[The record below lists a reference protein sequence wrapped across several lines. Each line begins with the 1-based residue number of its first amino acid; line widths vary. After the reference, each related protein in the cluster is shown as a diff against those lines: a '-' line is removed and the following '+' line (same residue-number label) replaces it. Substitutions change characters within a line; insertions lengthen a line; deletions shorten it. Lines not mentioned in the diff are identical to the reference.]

1 MTNPGAAV
9 ATAPQSAAAAA
20 EAAAAESAAAASKHS
35 CGTTSGDA
43 ASGCGAVADDGDRGG
58 SGSGAVLLVGTS
70 SGMLHGINCSSGQ
83 QVWQVHI
90 GSSISTAVA
99 FCPVT
104 RAHALPEYPAVAD
117 SDALAASLSQESPAA
132 HEQAQTHTQRDCSL
146 QQRQQQQQQQSSL
159 LQQAGI
165 VTKTHSV
172 DCLLV
177 SCANYGAVR
186 VWSLPAV
193 ASSAL
198 GPNEG
203 LLHSGQQAAI
213 RPADEEVKPQHMP
226 STRAAVQMPG
236 DALS

>member
-1 MTNPGAAV
+1 MPF
-9 ATAPQSAAAAA
+9 QS
-20 EAAAAESAAAASKHS
+20 
-35 CGTTSGDA
+35 TLQ
-43 ASGCGAVADDGDRGG
+43 
-58 SGSGAVLLVGTS
+58 LLTQS
-70 SGMLHGINCSSGQ
+70 
-83 QVWQVHI
+83 
-90 GSSISTAVA
+90 
-99 FCPVT
+99 
-104 RAHALPEYPAVAD
+104 
-117 SDALAASLSQESPAA
+117 ALAASLSQESPEA
-132 HEQAQTHTQRDCSL
+132 HEQAQTHTHTQRDCSL
-146 QQRQQQQQQQSSL
+146 QQRQQQQQQQQSSL

-177 SCANYGAVR
+177 SSCANYGAVR

-226 STRAAVQMPG
+226 STRAAVQMSG